1 MRNVIFV
8 RNGVKKTIAIA
19 PTHSSGGIKNTIK
32 ATFGLPQSCQ
42 PALENMNTRVILGD
56 IQTADLL
63 SDPDTNPKYR
73 VFISED
79 QQLKINGDH
88 CWWRQFILSFFSN

>member
-1 MRNVIFV
+1 
-8 RNGVKKTIAIA
+8 
-19 PTHSSGGIKNTIK
+19 
-32 ATFGLPQSCQ
+32 
-42 PALENMNTRVILGD
+42 MNTKVILGD